1 MEVPASSGCCLSIAS
16 MLPRDEDKIDEKLN
30 SQRGVKGEALDIRAE
45 VREPLPDGTGS
56 LCRP

>member
-1 MEVPASSGCCLSIAS
+1 MAVASIAS

-30 SQRGVKGEALDIRAE
+30 SQRGVKGEAPDIRAE